1 MRKISLVLGL
11 LALLLL
17 PFSSMSRAHG
27 FPYCQQQHDDYLL
40 APGFAL
46 DGLTVVDCWN
56 PHRDFYRDISA
67 TNADGTVNQVVE
79 IPAGTNDKFEVD
91 EATGKM
97 SWELKNGV
105 PRVITYLGY
114 PGNYGMVPRTI
125 SGDGDSLDILT
136 VGHFE
141 RRATVLRVKVIGV
154 LRLIDGGD
162 IDDKLIAVVPGE
174 ELGDVDSLAELDA
187 RFAGVTAI
195 IETWFV
201 NYKGPGALQSGGFG
215 DADEA
220 WAVLQA
226 AMAAY

>member
-1 MRKISLVLGL
+1 MRRFLVALSLVSL
-11 LALLLL
+11 LYL
-17 PFSSMSRAHG
+17 PLSSVARAHG
-27 FPYCQQQHDDYLL
+27 FFHCPPDNYFL

-46 DGLTVVDCWN
+46 EGLTVVNLRD
-56 PHRDFYRDISA
+56 RDFDFYRDIRPV
-67 TNADGTVNQVVE
+67 NADGTVNQVVE

-105 PRVITYLGY
+105 PRVIAYLGY

-136 VGHFE
+136 IGHFE
-141 RRATVLRVKVIGV
+141 ERGKVMRVKVIGV
-154 LRLIDGGD
+154 LRLIDGGE
-162 IDDKLIAVVPGE
+162 IDDKLIAVLPNE

-187 RFAGVTAI
+187 RFAGITTI